1 MKRPVIFSIAIA
13 VAVLGVI
20 IAVYFLIPGIYHPY
34 IALNNGKFNLVDP
47 NKHPYVVKSAHHLY
61 ALAFFFLAAMFALAA
76 YLLRPK
82 KMVRIA

>member
-20 IAVYFLIPGIYHPY
+20 LAVYFLIPGIYHPY
-34 IALNNGKFNLVDP
+34 IALSNGKFNFVNP
-47 NKHPYVVKSAHHLY
+47 TKHPHVVNSSHHLY
-61 ALAFFFLAAMFALAA
+61 ALAFFFFAAIFALAA

-82 KMVRIA
+82 KMARIA